1 MVSTETMSVK
11 VPPVSMPMRRRGD
24 AELFDMPRTILR
36 KKYGDAKQAGI
47 IRLAGTMGQTFT

>member
-1 MVSTETMSVK
+1 
-11 VPPVSMPMRRRGD
+11 
-24 AELFDMPRTILR
+24 MPRTILR